1 MEKGMCGKERRWGA
15 TIILIHKQ
23 EGCLGMTGAA
33 CGHGE
38 GVLLFGGRHGPPL
51 PQTERSG
58 EDGERERVDGE
69 GGESVEPE
77 DDRGRLYGGT
87 GGKSLSCDAFS
98 RALIFRTSTWTFPTF
113 LDVPGRAGRPASLC
127 RRPPTHPHQPLSGP
141 GWPWAD
147 ADADAWP
154 TRHWVVSSLARR
166 AR

>member
-87 GGKSLSCDAFS
+87 GGKSPEESACLLPGADIQNVH
-98 RALIFRTSTWTFPTF
+98 LDTPDVFR
-113 LDVPGRAGRPASLC
+113 RAGTCRPPGQPLPASPDAPALASPRPGLAMG
-127 RRPPTHPHQPLSGP
+127 RRRRL
-141 GWPWAD
+141 AD
-147 ADADAWP
+147 APLAA
-154 TRHWVVSSLARR
+154 SCLARR